1 MQNLE
6 NKCRIL
12 SDLWIHH
19 KDEEK
24 EEDFIEDYDLYELIR
39 YADLSLPLSY
49 LVNAELV
56 TPKEE
61 SIKLID
67 EAYAILVE
75 FLDLDANEDF
85 ETLRQI
91 ANELENQDS

>member
-12 SDLWIHH
+12 SDLWIHY

-24 EEDFIEDYDLYELIR
+24 EEDFIEDYDLHELIR
-39 YADLSLPLSY
+39 YADLSLTLAHF
-49 LVNAELV
+49 VRCELV
-56 TPKEE
+56 TLNEE

-67 EAYAILVE
+67 EAYEILME
-75 FLDLDANEDF
+75 LLDLDLDEWF
-85 ETLRQI
+85 ETLRQV
-91 ANELENQDS
+91 ANELESQDS

>member
-12 SDLWIHH
+12 SDLWIHY

-24 EEDFIEDYDLYELIR
+24 EEDFIEDYDLHELIR
-39 YADLSLPLSY
+39 YADLSLPLAHF
-49 LVNAELV
+49 VRCELV
-56 TPKEE
+56 TLNEE

-67 EAYAILVE
+67 EAYEILMELLV
-75 FLDLDANEDF
+75 LDLDEGF
-85 ETLRQI
+85 ETLRQV
-91 ANELENQDS
+91 ANELESQDS

>member
-12 SDLWIHH
+12 SDLWIHY

-24 EEDFIEDYDLYELIR
+24 EEDFIEDYDLHELIR
-39 YADLSLPLSY
+39 YADLSLPLAHF
-49 LVNAELV
+49 VRCELV
-56 TPKEE
+56 TLNEE

-67 EAYAILVE
+67 EAYGILME
-75 FLDLDANEDF
+75 LLDLDLDEGF
-85 ETLRQI
+85 ETLRQV
-91 ANELENQDS
+91 ANELESQDS

>member
-12 SDLWIHH
+12 SDLWIHY

-24 EEDFIEDYDLYELIR
+24 EEDFIEDYDLHELII
-39 YADLSLPLSY
+39 YADLGLPLAHFVR
-49 LVNAELV
+49 LELV
-56 TPKEE
+56 TLNKE
-61 SIKLID
+61 STKLID
-67 EAYAILVE
+67 EAYTLLIEL
-75 FLDLDANEDF
+75 LDLDLDEDF

-91 ANELENQDS
+91 ANELEN

>member
-12 SDLWIHH
+12 SDLWIHLS
-19 KDEEK
+19 DEEK

-39 YADLSLPLSY
+39 YADLSLPLAY
-49 LVNAELV
+49 LIHHELAIAN
-56 TPKEE
+56 EE
-61 SIKLID
+61 SVRLID
-67 EAYAILVE
+67 EAYTLLIEL
-75 FLDLDANEDF
+75 LDLDLNEDF

-91 ANELENQDS
+91 ANELEN